1 MNKIFIIISRE
12 YLSRVKRRSFILST
26 FLFPIFII
34 LFIVGS
40 VLIAVKSREVIKIAV
55 PNDNFLRSSLK
66 SDSSSVLFIF
76 DPAAD
81 QTNFD
86 EKGYTAYLK
95 PNRDSLNGKDY
106 TLISRK
112 QIGLE
117 SMDDIRHQLNK
128 AYEDKLLLQRNI
140 DKPTLDSISAA
151 SDNAIKVGNA
161 TVDKEGKEK
170 EANTGLAYGIGFG
183 SGLLIYITMFI
194 FGAMVMRGV
203 MEEKMNRIAEVVV
216 SSVKPF
222 QLMMG
227 KIIGIAAVGLTQ
239 FLMWII
245 LIIILFSAL
254 QLFIPADTLRHIQ
267 DVQQNPAVG
276 QNATI
281 AVNLMNAKT
290 KIAGGAQWGVII
302 PCFFFYFLGG
312 YLFYAALFAS
322 VGSVVNEDPQ
332 EAQSLMLPITM
343 PIIFS
348 FLILSTSISH
358 PNGPLAFWGSLIPFS
373 SPIVMMG
380 RLAYGVPEGVP
391 WWQLLLSMALLV
403 AGFIF
408 TTWFAGKIYRTGILL
423 YGKRVTWKEMVKWL
437 RRSS

>member
-1 MNKIFIIISRE
+1 MSKIAIIIKRE
-12 YLSRVKRRSFILST
+12 YLTRVKRRAFIVST
-26 FLFPIFII
+26 FLFPIFIL

-40 VLIAVKSREVIKIAV
+40 VLIAVKSKEVVKIAV
-55 PNDNFLRSSLK
+55 PNDNFFKSSLK
-66 SDSSSVLFIF
+66 SDSSSVIF
-76 DPAAD
+76 QVDSTVN

-86 EKGYTAYLK
+86 QKGFTAFLK
-95 PNRDSLNGKDY
+95 PARD
-106 TLISRK
+106 TLFIISRK
-112 QIGLE
+112 QIALE
-117 SMDDIRHQLNK
+117 SMEQVEHQLNK
-128 AYEDKLLLQRNI
+128 AYENNLLEERGI
-140 DKPTLDSISAA
+140 KKAILDSVTKVSE
-151 SDNAIKVGNA
+151 NAFEVKNKLVNA
-161 TVDKEGKEK
+161 TGAEK
-170 EANTGLAYGIGFG
+170 EANAGLAYGIGFG
-183 SGLLIYITMFI
+183 SGLLIYITMLI

-203 MEEKMNRIAEVVV
+203 MEEKMNRIAEVMV
-216 SSVKPF
+216 SSVRPF

-239 FLMWII
+239 FLMWIV

-254 QLFIPADTLRHIQ
+254 QLFISPEAMHHIQ
-267 DVQQNPAVG
+267 DVQQNPAMS
-276 QNATI
+276 QNATV
-281 AVNLMNAKT
+281 ASNLMNAKA
-290 KIAGGAQWGVII
+290 KIVEGAQWAVII

-332 EAQSLMLPITM
+332 EAQQLMLPITM

-358 PNGPLAFWGSLIPFS
+358 PNSPLSFWGSIIPFS

-380 RLAYGVPEGVP
+380 RLSYGVPEGVP
-391 WWQLLLSMALLV
+391 WWQLFLSMALLI
-403 AGFIF
+403 AGFLF

-423 YGKRVTWKEMVKWL
+423 YGKRVTWKEMIKWL

>member
-1 MNKIFIIISRE
+1 MSKIAIIIKRE
-12 YLSRVKRRSFILST
+12 YLTRVKRRAFIVST
-26 FLFPIFII
+26 FLFPIFIL

-40 VLIAVKSREVIKIAV
+40 VLIAVKSKEVVKIAV
-55 PNDNFLRSSLK
+55 PNDNFFKSSLK
-66 SDSSSVLFIF
+66 SDSSSVIF
-76 DPAAD
+76 QVDSTVN

-86 EKGYTAYLK
+86 QKGFTAFLK
-95 PNRDSLNGKDY
+95 PARD
-106 TLISRK
+106 TLFIISRK
-112 QIGLE
+112 QIALE
-117 SMDDIRHQLNK
+117 SMEQVEHQLNK
-128 AYEDKLLLQRNI
+128 AYENNLLEERGI
-140 DKPTLDSISAA
+140 KKAILDSVTKVSE
-151 SDNAIKVGNA
+151 NAFEVKNKLVNA
-161 TVDKEGKEK
+161 TGAEK
-170 EANTGLAYGIGFG
+170 EANAGLAYGIGFG
-183 SGLLIYITMFI
+183 SGLLIYITMLI

-203 MEEKMNRIAEVVV
+203 MEEKMNRIAEVMV
-216 SSVKPF
+216 SSVRPF

-239 FLMWII
+239 FLMWIV

-254 QLFIPADTLRHIQ
+254 QLFISPETMHHIQ
-267 DVQQNPAVG
+267 DVQQNPAMS
-276 QNATI
+276 QNATV
-281 AVNLMNAKT
+281 ASNLMNAKA
-290 KIAGGAQWGVII
+290 KIVEGAQWAVII

-332 EAQSLMLPITM
+332 EAQQLMLPITM

-358 PNGPLAFWGSLIPFS
+358 PNSPLSFWGSIIPFS

-380 RLAYGVPEGVP
+380 RLSYGVPEGVP
-391 WWQLLLSMALLV
+391 WWQLFLSMALLI
-403 AGFIF
+403 AGFLF

-423 YGKRVTWKEMVKWL
+423 YGKRVTWKEMIKWL

>member
-1 MNKIFIIISRE
+1 MSKIAIIIKRE
-12 YLSRVKRRSFILST
+12 YLTRVRRRAFIVST

-40 VLIAVKSREVIKIAV
+40 VLLAVKSNEIVKIAV
-55 PNDNFLRSSLK
+55 PNDNFFKSSLK
-66 SDSSSVLFIF
+66 SDSSSVVFQVDSTVNQSNL
-76 DPAAD
+76 D
-81 QTNFD
+81 Q
-86 EKGYTAYLK
+86 KGYTAFLK
-95 PNRDSLNGKDY
+95 PARD
-106 TLISRK
+106 TIFIISRK
-112 QIGLE
+112 QIALE
-117 SMDDIRHQLNK
+117 SMGLVEHQLTK
-128 AYEDKLLLQRNI
+128 AYENSLLEERGI
-140 DKPTLDSISAA
+140 KKKVLDSVSQVSEHAFEVK
-151 SDNAIKVGNA
+151 NKLVNA
-161 TVDKEGKEK
+161 TGVEK
-170 EANTGLAYGIGFG
+170 EANAGLAYIIGYG
-183 SGLLIYITMFI
+183 SGLLIYITMLI
-194 FGAMVMRGV
+194 FGTMVMRGV
-203 MEEKMNRIAEVVV
+203 MEEKMNRIAEVIV
-216 SSVKPF
+216 SSVRPF

-254 QLFIPADTLRHIQ
+254 QLFISPDTLHH
-267 DVQQNPAVG
+267 VSNMNQNPAVG
-276 QNATI
+276 QNASFAT
-281 AVNLMNAKT
+281 NLMNAKA
-290 KIAGGAQWGVII
+290 KLVSGAQWEIII

-348 FLILSTSISH
+348 FLILTTSISH
-358 PNGPLAFWGSLIPFS
+358 PNSPTAFWGSMIPFS

-380 RLAYGVPEGVP
+380 RLSYGVPEGVP

-403 AGFIF
+403 AGFLF

-423 YGKRVTWKEMVKWL
+423 YGKRATWKEMIKWL